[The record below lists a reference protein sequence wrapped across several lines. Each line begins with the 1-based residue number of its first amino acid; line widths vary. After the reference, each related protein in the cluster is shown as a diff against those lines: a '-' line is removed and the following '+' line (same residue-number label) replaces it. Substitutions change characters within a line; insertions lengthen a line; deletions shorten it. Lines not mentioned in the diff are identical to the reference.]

1 MNFPMNVF
9 DEEADLAS
17 STEAEILAMLIEA
30 DLTLD
35 EIRALVA
42 LDYSNLVI
50 N

>member
-17 STEAEILAMLIEA
+17 QTEAELLALLIEA

-35 EIRALVA
+35 EVRALVA
-42 LDYSNLVI
+42 LDFTNLVV